1 MHFFVTAKLFLIF
14 LQKSKKYRHKFTTL
28 FPNILFYILF
38 CLQREMLL
46 FCMQAGARIVAVS
59 VFVFVFVSVTV
70 FVTVSVTVTVTVTV
84 SVLVSVLVFVSMF
97 VSVEESF
104 PQDTMLCFL
113 LFAGIIFNTRATS
126 MRGVGRVWKWGVEF
140 LWFNGLDCHNFVW
153 VSFLIPVQQV
163 CAVLGGSLERVVL
176 WFNG

>member
-59 VFVFVFVSVTV
+59 VFVSVSVSVFVSVFMSVSVSVFVTV
-70 FVTVSVTVTVTVTV
+70 TVTVSVTVTVFM
-84 SVLVSVLVFVSMF
+84 S
-97 VSVEESF
+97 VSVEESS

-113 LFAGIIFNTRATS
+113 LFAGIIFNTRAGFGLVNCVLW
-126 MRGVGRVWKWGVEF
+126 RGS
-140 LWFNGLDCHNFVW
+140 
-153 VSFLIPVQQV
+153 SFLSETI
-163 CAVLGGSLERVVL
+163 CIGA
-176 WFNG
+176 

>member
-59 VFVFVFVSVTV
+59 VFVFV
-70 FVTVSVTVTVTVTV
+70 
-84 SVLVSVLVFVSMF
+84 
-97 VSVEESF
+97 SVEESS

-113 LFAGIIFNTRATS
+113 LFAGIIFNTRA
-126 MRGVGRVWKWGVEF
+126 GF
-140 LWFNGLDCHNFVW
+140 GLVNCVLLFAIVW
-153 VSFLIPVQQV
+153 VESSFKDNLYWRISDD
-163 CAVLGGSLERVVL
+163 AVE
-176 WFNG
+176 

>member
-59 VFVFVFVSVTV
+59 VSVFVFVSV
-70 FVTVSVTVTVTVTV
+70 
-84 SVLVSVLVFVSMF
+84 
-97 VSVEESF
+97 SVEESF
-104 PQDTMLCFL
+104 SQDTMLCFL
-113 LFAGIIFNTRATS
+113 LFVGIIFNTRATS
-126 MRGVGRVWKWGVEF
+126 MRGVGGEF
-140 LWFNGLDCHNFVW
+140 GKG
-153 VSFLIPVQQV
+153 S
-163 CAVLGGSLERVVL
+163 AVV
-176 WFNG
+176 

>member
-46 FCMQAGARIVAVS
+46 FCMQARARIVAVS
-59 VFVFVFVSVTV
+59 VSVSVFVSVFVFV
-70 FVTVSVTVTVTVTV
+70 
-84 SVLVSVLVFVSMF
+84 
-97 VSVEESF
+97 EESV

-113 LFAGIIFNTRATS
+113 LFAGIIFNTRATG
-126 MRGVGRVWKWGVEF
+126 MRGVGGEF
-140 LWFNGLDCHNFVW
+140 GKG
-153 VSFLIPVQQV
+153 S
-163 CAVLGGSLERVVL
+163 AVV
-176 WFNG
+176 

>member
-59 VFVFVFVSVTV
+59 VSVSVFVFVSV
-70 FVTVSVTVTVTVTV
+70 FVTVT
-84 SVLVSVLVFVSMF
+84 
-97 VSVEESF
+97 VEESF
-104 PQDTMLCFL
+104 PQDTILCFL
-113 LFAGIIFNTRATS
+113 LFAGIIFNTRA
-126 MRGVGRVWKWGVEF
+126 
-140 LWFNGLDCHNFVW
+140 
-153 VSFLIPVQQV
+153 
-163 CAVLGGSLERVVL
+163 
-176 WFNG
+176 